1 MIELKNVSMVYPD
14 GNAALRN
21 INLTINDNE
30 FVFVVGQSGAGKT
43 TLTKLLIAEERVSDG
58 EMYVNGFKMHKLRKY
73 KIPKLRRS
81 VGMVFQ
87 DFRLFDDKT
96 VYENVA
102 FAMRVVGAK
111 PSEIKKRVPHV
122 LSLVGLANRAKSYP
136 NKMSGG
142 ERQRVAIARALVNNP
157 DVIIADE
164 PTGNIDPE
172 MSKQIFDL
180 LMRINKMDK
189 TIIVVTHDHHMVH
202 YCNKRVITI
211 AGGHIA
217 ADIPA
222 KECHENL
229 QQAEE
234 AEAEAA
240 PAEEGGNG

>member
-1 MIELKNVSMVYPD
+1 MIELKNVSMIYPN

-21 INLTINDNE
+21 IDLTIEDNE

-58 EMYVNGFKMHKLRKY
+58 EMYINDFKMHRLRRY

-81 VGMVFQ
+81 IGMVFQ
-87 DFRLFDDKT
+87 DFRLFDNKT

-102 FAMRVVGAK
+102 FAMRVVGAR

-136 NKMSGG
+136 DKMSGG
-142 ERQRVAIARALVNNP
+142 ERQRIAIARALVNNP
-157 DVIIADE
+157 DIIIADE

-172 MSKQIFDL
+172 MSKQIFEL

-189 TIIVVTHDHHMVH
+189 TIIVVTHDHNMVN
-202 YCNKRVITI
+202 YYNKRVIRI
-211 AGGHIA
+211 ANGHIVS
-217 ADIPA
+217 DTPA
-222 KECHENL
+222 KSVP
-229 QQAEE
+229 
-234 AEAEAA
+234 AA
-240 PAEEGGNG
+240 SERTSGEQSEGGDEQ